1 MVLNSYDPSNKN
13 VSQTEKDRLL
23 EILDMGTND
32 DDLILEAISIL
43 RKSGS
48 IDYAT

>member
-1 MVLNSYDPSNKN
+1 
-13 VSQTEKDRLL
+13 
-23 EILDMGTND
+23 MGTND

-48 IDYAT
+48 IDYATQKSKELLQDAWNGLQPVLPNGKTKN